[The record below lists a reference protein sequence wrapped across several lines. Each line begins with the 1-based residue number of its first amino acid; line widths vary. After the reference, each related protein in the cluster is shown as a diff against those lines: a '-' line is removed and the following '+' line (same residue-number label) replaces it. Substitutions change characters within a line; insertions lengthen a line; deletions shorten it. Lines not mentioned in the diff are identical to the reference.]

1 MGKVIYLNKP
11 KGLTSFDVCFKL
23 RKVFNT
29 KKIGH
34 IGTLDPNATGV
45 MVILIDNAT
54 KANQFLVSATKEYV
68 AEVKIGIKTS
78 TLDIDGEVTQEKA
91 EIMPLKEEVISVLNS
106 FLGKSIQTPPLTSA
120 IKVNGKKL
128 YEYQR
133 EGKEVEIP
141 KREIEV
147 FNIELID
154 IKEDT
159 FIFKTLV
166 SSGTYIRSLMND
178 ILDKLDIIGT
188 LNNLERTKIDEIDI
202 SDCDSLDD
210 VIDGKY
216 HERNLYDL
224 LSKRYE
230 VIKYDNEKDILDG
243 KRIKI
248 DSNNDE
254 VLIVNQGKVLSIYKR
269 DGLEYKCVRGLF

>member
-91 EIMPLKEEVISVLNS
+91 EIMPSKEKVICVLNS
-106 FLGKSIQTPPLTSA
+106 FLGKSIQTPPITSA

-178 ILDKLDIIGT
+178 ILDKLGIIGT

-210 VIDGKY
+210 VIDGNY

-224 LSKRYE
+224 LSNRYE
-230 VIKYDNEKDILDG
+230 VIEYNNEKDILNG

-248 DSNNDE
+248 NSNKDE
-254 VLIVNQGKVLSIYKR
+254 VLIVNEGKVLSIYKR